1 MDYIA
6 WIGGSALGGTGSK
19 LMMWTPG
26 TTDWR
31 EVADLST
38 QGITR
43 ISRIVVDRNL
53 RQLAI
58 VAEPTAK

>member
-1 MDYIA
+1 
-6 WIGGSALGGTGSK
+6 
-19 LMMWTPG
+19 MMWTPG

-58 VAEPTAK
+58 VAEPAAK

>member
-1 MDYIA
+1 
-6 WIGGSALGGTGSK
+6 
-19 LMMWTPG
+19 MMWTPG